1 MGLFSIFKKET
12 EIEIEKLQKKYKK
25 LLQESFDLS
34 TSDRAASDI
43 KRGEAEAVADQIEKL
58 KNA

>member
-1 MGLFSIFKKET
+1 MGLFSFFKKET
-12 EIEIEKLQKKYKK
+12 EIEKLQKKYKS

-43 KRGEAEAVADQIEKL
+43 KRGEAEAVADQIDAL
-58 KNA
+58 KKKQ